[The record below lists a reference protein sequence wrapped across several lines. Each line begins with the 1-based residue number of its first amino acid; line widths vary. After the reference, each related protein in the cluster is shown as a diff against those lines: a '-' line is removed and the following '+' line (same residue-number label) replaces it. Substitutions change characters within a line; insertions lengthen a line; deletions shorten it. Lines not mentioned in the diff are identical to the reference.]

1 MHIGINARIK
11 NVEEDSGQKHT
22 CDTFKGASGKFS
34 FHFKEVCEKC
44 IEYIGKF
51 FIQIREI
58 SKILIKNVLEQIVW
72 VISRSSLKI
81 REVSHVC

>member
-1 MHIGINARIK
+1 MQELKMSKRTVDKSIHVI
-11 NVEEDSGQKHT
+11 H
-22 CDTFKGASGKFS
+22 FKGASGKFS

-51 FIQIREI
+51 FIQIKEI

-72 VISRSSLKI
+72 VISRSSLKV